1 MWHSTSS
8 NQYREKEIHFISVGL
23 ILQVVLCNL
32 NLGKSVCM
40 RQEMTANQTYY
51 WELYLSHS
59 LWSWTRKAQLFIIT
73 VSCLNLSF
81 RDRLEPQAAHLVPL
95 QLNNISILNT
105 VYWNVH
111 LESIKCPHWESA
123 SPSISQIPCLP
134 RNFLPKQYQ
143 GLGVVQWLKHFLV
156 YVRLWVWTIALKNVN
171 KLHLL
176 TAVLALMVEER
187 AGKEA
192 VWRQALGPEK
202 AQMELDANPAVM
214 PLYGQWLQ

>member
-1 MWHSTSS
+1 
-8 NQYREKEIHFISVGL
+8 
-23 ILQVVLCNL
+23 
-32 NLGKSVCM
+32 M

-81 RDRLEPQAAHLVPL
+81 RDRLKPQAAHLVPL

-111 LESIKCPHWESA
+111 LESIKWPHWESA
-123 SPSISQIPCLP
+123 SPSISLIPCLP

-171 KLHLL
+171 ELHLL

-192 VWRQALGPEK
+192 VWWQALGPEK

-214 PLYGQWLQ
+214 PLYGRWLQ